1 MCYGELAEAVCDAV
15 GLDLVV
21 VVVFGF
27 DAWEF
32 DQDGEGVG
40 VSKKLLE

>member
-1 MCYGELAEAVCDAV
+1 VCFGELAKAVCNAV
-15 GLDLVV
+15 GLDLVAFAI
-21 VVVFGF
+21 FGF

-32 DQDGEGVG
+32 DQNGEGVG